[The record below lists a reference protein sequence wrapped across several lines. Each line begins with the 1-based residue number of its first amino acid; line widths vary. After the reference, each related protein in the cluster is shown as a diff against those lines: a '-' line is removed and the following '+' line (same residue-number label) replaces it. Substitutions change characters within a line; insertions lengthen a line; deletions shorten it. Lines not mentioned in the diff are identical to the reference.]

1 MCVPGLLPT
10 KGRINAKC
18 AQSLLAAIKTGGFK
32 KLNKPLLRSMHASYE
47 AEGKTIIDEDET
59 PTQEIFNIVISEL
72 EKKLQTQ

>member
-1 MCVPGLLPT
+1 
-10 KGRINAKC
+10 
-18 AQSLLAAIKTGGFK
+18 
-32 KLNKPLLRSMHASYE
+32 MHASYE